1 MSNPLTDVREAVW
14 NALDNDAALTAFMA
28 GGRKYK
34 LDEGTKIPNKI
45 RKIDC
50 PSLLVAPANLPI
62 QWQSNIFQELEFTLH
77 FTGYIYDSQV
87 ETAEE
92 FFWLIYKALF
102 STYPSLGLSFV
113 ERFAISSLSF
123 QPHFE
128 EGRARFFEV
137 SFDLVVTLRQNPRV

>member
-1 MSNPLTDVREAVW
+1 MANPLTDVREAVW
-14 NALDNDAALTAFMA
+14 NALDSDAGLTAFMA

-50 PSLLVAPANLPI
+50 PSLLIAPASLPI
-62 QWQSNIFQELEFTLH
+62 EWQSNMFQELDFTLN
-77 FTGYIYDSQV
+77 FAGYIYDSRA

-102 STYPSLGLSFV
+102 GAYPNLGLSFV
-113 ERFAISSLSF
+113 QRFAVSSLSF
-123 QPHFE
+123 EPHFE
-128 EGRARFFEV
+128 EGRARFYKV
-137 SFDLVVTLRQNPRV
+137 SFNFVVTLRQNPRV